1 MRKGHKH
8 DGFFLDTGLLR
19 DHVSKLQNQQKIA
32 EGLRENLQAM
42 QRVADPET
50 YVQYKVVLRDVDL
63 LCEYLT
69 GMARALDN
77 TGDEAV
83 VLSREIAA
91 MITDDTVQT
100 RYISSNT
107 FML

>member
-1 MRKGHKH
+1 MRNGYKN
-8 DGFFLDTGLLR
+8 DGFFIDTGLLR
-19 DHVSKLQNQQKIA
+19 DHVSKLQNQRKIA
-32 EGLRENLQAM
+32 EKLRESLWAM
-42 QRVADPET
+42 QCVAEPET
-50 YVQYKVVLRDVDL
+50 FAQYKAVLRDVEL
-63 LCEYLT
+63 LCEYFT
-69 GMARALDN
+69 RMAQALDN

-91 MITDDTVQT
+91 MITEDTAQT